1 MPAGT
6 PAPVVRRLYEAAVVG
21 LAKQDVKDK
30 IALQGMDATPS
41 ASPQAFDAEI
51 KAEAPILERI
61 VRESGAKV
69 E

>member
-1 MPAGT
+1 
-6 PAPVVRRLYEAAVVG
+6 VRRLHEAALKG
-21 LAKQDVKDK
+21 LARQEVKDK

-41 ASPQAFDAEI
+41 ASPEAFDADI
-51 KAEAPILERI
+51 RAEAPMLERV

>member
-1 MPAGT
+1 
-6 PAPVVRRLYEAAVVG
+6 VRRLHEAALKG
-21 LAKQDVKDK
+21 LAKQEVKDK

-41 ASPQAFDAEI
+41 ASPEAFDADI
-51 KAEAPILERI
+51 KAEAPMLERV